1 MEHNTEHND
10 MHDVKW
16 GFGLDSDPQKRLL
29 FSSSTEFAPKEEGP
43 QPDGGR
49 RQQPGEC
56 QETLK

>member
-29 FSSSTEFAPKEEGP
+29 FSSSTEVAPKEEG
-43 QPDGGR
+43 QRPDG
-49 RQQPGEC
+49 QQVDGN
-56 QETLK
+56 QANAKKH

>member
-29 FSSSTEFAPKEEGP
+29 FSSSTEVAPKEEGP
-43 QPDGGR
+43 RLDGGR
-49 RQQPGEC
+49 RQQPGDMY
-56 QETLK
+56 Q